1 MRRSI
6 NPALIAALLLAP
18 GAAGAGVIRGHVRVV
33 TALPPAPMTHSAY
46 FGRARELPVTPPTV
60 RGLVSDAVVYIEDAP
75 ASAESLQ
82 RATEPL
88 PVLAQKGQAFVP
100 RVLPIPVGAVVD
112 MPNFDRVYHN
122 VFSLSPVRSFD
133 LGRYPMGQSRRVRFD
148 RPGLVNVFC
157 DIHSNMAAFVLVLSH
172 PLIARPGLNG
182 AFALP
187 SLPPGHYT
195 LHVWHPDLPPW
206 RGEVEVGDKA
216 GAEVEVTL

>member
-1 MRRSI
+1 MPRRISG
-6 NPALIAALLLAP
+6 ALLGALLLVP

-60 RGLVSDAVVYIEDAP
+60 RGLPTDAVVYIEDAP
-75 ASAESLQ
+75 AAAESLQ

-100 RVLPIPVGAVVD
+100 RVLPVAVGAVVD
-112 MPNFDRVYHN
+112 MPNYDPVYHN

-133 LGRYPMGQSRRVRFD
+133 LGRYPMGQSRRVHFD

-157 DIHSNMAAFVLVLSH
+157 DIHSNMAAFVLVISR
-172 PLIARPGLNG
+172 PLITRPAANG
-182 AFALP
+182 SFALP
-187 SLPPGHYT
+187 PLPPGRYT
-195 LHVWHPDLPPW
+195 LHVWHPDLPAW
-206 RGEVEVGDKA
+206 SGEAEVRDKGD
-216 GAEVEVTL
+216 AEVEVTL